1 MSALIGFQIS
11 FQSIS
16 KYNHHGVK
24 IAFVSLLSRK
34 DGHIGLLIRVPVFI
48 HSFHIGLSIIVIKIT
63 IIGLRLRK
71 GTRKLKFKK
80 FEF

>member
-16 KYNHHGVK
+16 KYNQHGIK
-24 IAFVSLLSRK
+24 IAFVSLLSKK
-34 DGHIGLLIRVPVFI
+34 DGHVGLLILRVRVFI
-48 HSFHIGLSIIVIKIT
+48 QSFHIGLHIGLSIIVIKIT

-71 GTRKLKFKK
+71 GT
-80 FEF
+80 

>member
-24 IAFVSLLSRK
+24 IAFVSLLSGK

-48 HSFHIGLSIIVIKIT
+48 HSFHIGLSIVVIKIQLL
-63 IIGLRLRK
+63 GSDFVR
-71 GTRKLKFKK
+71 GH
-80 FEF
+80 EN